1 MQLRNH
7 IAYKFL
13 MDDDFLNRLFRVIMP
28 EEMRRLKEG
37 GVNNLAKDEVLGIGT
52 YGSILLPKNQKAYYI
67 TNTVHNLLGLIKVKN
82 LDWNIFNQVDKKYT
96 FIFTQ
101 SRLLRVNFR
110 DTSIDF
116 FYLGGT
122 NEDKLSYLQFFIDRK
137 TGIAST
143 ELRGLDDTA
152 MKLESYR
159 LLCFFFF
166 SQNEERIVSPG
177 KSYGTR
183 KQDDALSNDLNV
195 PVTIVNS
202 NWNITSIRTE
212 GFNVSGHFRLQPCGP
227 QFSDIKMIFI
237 EPFKKNGYVRRATKE
252 LQEI

>member
-1 MQLRNH
+1 MDEN
-7 IAYKFL
+7 FL
-13 MDDDFLNRLFRVIMP
+13 QRLLKVVMPKEMNRLKKVGTDGL
-28 EEMRRLKEG
+28 E
-37 GVNNLAKDEVLGIGT
+37 KDEILGIGT
-52 YGSILLPKNQKAYYI
+52 LGGVLLPENQKAYYI
-67 TNTVHNLLGLIKVKN
+67 TNTIHNLLSLIKIKN
-82 LDWNIFNQVDKKYT
+82 YDWSIFKQIDKKYT

-122 NEDKLSYLQFFIDRK
+122 TEDKLSYLQFYIDRK

-143 ELRGLDDTA
+143 EFRGLDDSA
-152 MKLESYR
+152 MKAECYR

-166 SQNEERIVSPG
+166 SENDERIVNAG

-202 NWNITSIRTE
+202 NWNITSIRTA

-227 QFSDIKMIFI
+227 QFSDTKMIFI
-237 EPFKKNGYVRRATKE
+237 EPFKKHGYVRRATKE
-252 LQEI
+252 LLSEV